1 VNTPSLPTSLP
12 DASLLPIPQAGDLQ
26 AQLAQGQN
34 LLTTA
39 QDAANGDPGATNTLL
54 KAGTTLAQNN
64 TSGLPRTLIT
74 DALGIASGFAMG
86 GPVGGAMAIAGSAIS
101 GLVELMSGG
110 SPPIFEGFESTP
122 SNASKNAWS
131 HVQNYIANIVNTT
144 SISGYPP
151 GWYLGYYYMRTTQ
164 ERYTMPGLLETFELI
179 IGSWATPG
187 GSLDALAYDPT
198 QVQVSFYN
206 GSQTLA
212 DMMTQ
217 TPWDTP
223 SSYAPGKTQFQAL
236 VEGETAI
243 KEIYTNNWG
252 LLPIMF
258 EWAQPSGQGLAGNM
272 SNGLGTKYSLGA
284 DSSAPYGSS
293 PASLWQQALEDIA
306 DLPHLP
312 RAKIAKNALKLM
324 PLPVWWQV
332 MLYCNG
338 AVDSNG
344 NFYNP
349 MYQLDILNALATI
362 VVMAANGAHPR
373 AITSEILMQFHQV
386 YLHGST
392 QPGEQNLSA
401 AYREFVDEWLNIA
414 VGKHPKVHIPIP
426 KLTGSAAPTKT
437 VRKTTASPLRA
448 KTTKPKL
455 LAPIKAPTKTVRKT
469 TASPLRAKTTK
480 PKLLAPINAPSP
492 GSSPFLSP
500 SFLYPAAGVGGALAL
515 YAGYRYLRDR

>member
-1 VNTPSLPTSLP
+1 MNTPSLPTSLPGGGSIP
-12 DASLLPIPQAGDLQ
+12 DASLLPIPQAGNLQ

-39 QDAANGDPGATNTLL
+39 QDAAKGDPGATNTLL
-54 KAGTTLAQNN
+54 KAGTTFAQNN

-86 GPVGGAMAIAGSAIS
+86 GPVGGAVAIAGSAIS
-101 GLVELMSGG
+101 GLVELLSGG
-110 SPPIFEGFESTP
+110 SPPTFEGFESTP

-131 HVQNYIANIVNTT
+131 HVQNYIANIVNTS

-164 ERYTMPGLLETFELI
+164 ERYTMLRLLETFELI
-179 IGSWATPG
+179 IGSWKTPG
-187 GSLDALAYDPT
+187 GALDALAYDPT

-206 GSQTLA
+206 GSQTIA
-212 DMMTQ
+212 NMMTQ

-236 VEGETAI
+236 LAEGGTGDQ
-243 KEIYTNNWG
+243 EIYMQNWG

-258 EWAQPSGQGLAGNM
+258 EWAQPNGQGLAGNM
-272 SNGLGTKYSLGA
+272 SNGLGQVPLGA
-284 DSSAPYGSS
+284 DSSAPTNYNEPPS

-312 RAKIAKNALKLM
+312 RAKIAKNALRLM

-349 MYQLDILNALATI
+349 IYQLDILNALATI

-392 QPGEQNLSA
+392 QPGEHNLSA
-401 AYREFVDEWLNIA
+401 AYREFVNEWLNIA
-414 VGKHPKVHIPIP
+414 VGKHPKAHIPIP
-426 KLTGSAAPTKT
+426 KLTG
-437 VRKTTASPLRA
+437 
-448 KTTKPKL
+448 
-455 LAPIKAPTKTVRKT
+455 
-469 TASPLRAKTTK
+469 
-480 PKLLAPINAPSP
+480 
-492 GSSPFLSP
+492 
-500 SFLYPAAGVGGALAL
+500 PAAGNTTVPSQGVHPASHDVFAPSHVQAALRRARARGPHTQTL
-515 YAGYRYLRDR
+515 AGRLHPAAPHSAKIKLARDKMSLRQWVDYYLSKEKGHG